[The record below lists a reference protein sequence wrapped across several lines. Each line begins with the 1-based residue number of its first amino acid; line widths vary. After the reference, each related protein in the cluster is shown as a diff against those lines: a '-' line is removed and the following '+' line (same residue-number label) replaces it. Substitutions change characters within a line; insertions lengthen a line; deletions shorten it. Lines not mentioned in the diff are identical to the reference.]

1 MEPFGVLGGEIWG
14 YFAKFGVYFDSFC
27 CSNDSE
33 VIFESFWSHFGV
45 ILGTFLEFF
54 GLFVDL
60 FRTFWG
66 FWGHVEVILPR
77 FGSILTVFA

>member
-1 MEPFGVLGGEIWG
+1 MEPFGVLGG
-14 YFAKFGVYFDSFC
+14 KFGVILPNLVSVLTV
-27 CSNDSE
+27 S
-33 VIFESFWSHFGV
+33 VVVMILRSFWSHFGV